1 MQRDD
6 SGLNAMTNVLRREE
20 LERRDLVE
28 TGNGASS
35 DAATSQE
42 EPQKLQEAS
51 KDPSLDL
58 QRESVAPVDTFMSD
72 VWSPEL

>member
-1 MQRDD
+1 
-6 SGLNAMTNVLRREE
+6 MTNVLRREE

-28 TGNGASS
+28 TGNGASR

-51 KDPSLDL
+51 KDPPLDL
-58 QRESVAPVDTFMSD
+58 QRVCGSC
-72 VWSPEL
+72 

>member
-58 QRESVAPVDTFMSD
+58 QRESVTIICPYLCS
-72 VWSPEL
+72 LK